1 MGEVFRK
8 IGIPYEALK
17 KHEILSRYENYKLS
31 LLKEDGTSTF
41 ILMETNQLIFGEQK
55 IETTNGLLTLIKE
68 NGTTSNITLQP
79 A

>member
-1 MGEVFRK
+1 M
-8 IGIPYEALK
+8 IT
-17 KHEILSRYENYKLS
+17 NYKLP
-31 LLKEDGTSTF
+31 LLKSDATSTF